1 MCLWLLIQ
9 HPIRLSCQVLHMVS
23 GISQLL
29 GQLHRSDIDDIRQL
43 VHQFDCGFIALLRSG
58 TDRRI
63 VMADKIGYG
72 FCRSACFFFCSSSSE
87 F

>member
-72 FCRSACFFFCSSSSE
+72 FLPFGLFFLLFI
-87 F
+87 FL